1 MQVECASG
9 KELLA
14 MVIGGR
20 NAETVAENVM
30 NRYGTDSRRQWYD
43 DADALDFLECEGVT
57 ERSAKAIAA
66 ALEMGRRIAH
76 TKAAEV
82 EHMNEPK
89 KVFEYFKPFL
99 ADTSQENFYTLY
111 LTVKN
116 RLIGVQRIAIGN
128 IAAAPVDIK
137 EVMRWGI
144 RYKAYG
150 IILVHNHPSGDP
162 TPSDSDI
169 RLTRKFGAAAELLD
183 MNVLDHVVIGRDKFA
198 SLHDL
203 DIIEKKGG
211 KDNGNGNERN
221 IGKSRIYQSKEYV
234 FCRM

>member
-1 MQVECASG
+1 MQQVECASG

-14 MVIGGR
+14 MIIGGR
-20 NAETVAENVM
+20 SAETVAENVI

-76 TKAAEV
+76 TKAAEG
-82 EHMNEPK
+82 EKMNDPC
-89 KVFEYFKPFL
+89 KVCEYFKPFL
-99 ADTSQENFYTLY
+99 ADASQENFYAVY
-111 LTVKN
+111 LNVKN
-116 RLIGVQRIAIGN
+116 ALIGVQRISIGN

-144 RYKAYG
+144 RYKAWG

-169 RLTRKFGAAAELLD
+169 RLTRKFAAAAELLD
-183 MNVLDHVVIGRDKFA
+183 MKVLDHVVIGRNGFK

-203 DIIEKKGG
+203 DII
-211 KDNGNGNERN
+211 
-221 IGKSRIYQSKEYV
+221 
-234 FCRM
+234 